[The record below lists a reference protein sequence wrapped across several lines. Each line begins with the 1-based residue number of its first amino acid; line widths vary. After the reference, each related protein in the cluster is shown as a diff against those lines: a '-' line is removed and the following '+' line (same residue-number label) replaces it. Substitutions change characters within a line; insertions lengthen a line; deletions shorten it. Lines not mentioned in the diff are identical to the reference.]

1 MLELKLGFVSSEELA
16 EWSQRTSHYI
26 TNNKKKWCEN
36 FLSHYAEYELVRGGV
51 IITKIIESVFNGP
64 AKQQVANLF
73 DSCWG
78 TPTLKVDRCKYASE
92 KIYKKLTGTKPKEKT
107 VYSYTCLEKRK
118 RYGVPKKRPGT
129 HGESHWVFCKI
140 VDKHY
145 ELFTPKEEAI
155 KKELMKKYL
164 ASREDQVLEMRA
176 AKADYERE
184 EITKEE
190 YQQIVDNILATDTG
204 WDEFIQNFEK
214 AIGYRTD
221 FATLLEERAWTVQEG
236 NFDF

>member
-1 MLELKLGFVSSEELA
+1 MIELKLGFMSTEELA
-16 EWSQRTSHYI
+16 EWSDKSPSYLSS
-26 TNNKKKWCEN
+26 KKKSWCQKH
-36 FLSHYAEYELVRGGV
+36 LSEYADYQLCRNGV
-51 IITKIIESVFNGP
+51 EILKIYNPIFNTP
-64 AKQQVANLF
+64 AKKQVTELF

-78 TPTLKVDRCKYASE
+78 SPKNKLDRCKNASE
-92 KIYKKLTGTKPKEKT
+92 KIYRAMKNPNVKEET
-107 VYSYTCLEKRK
+107 VYSYTCEEKRT
-118 RYGVPKKRPGT
+118 RYGVPKKRGGT
-129 HGESHWVFCKI
+129 HGDSRWVFCKI
-140 VDKHY
+140 VNGRY
-145 ELFTPKEEAI
+145 EFFTPEEEAI

-164 ASREDQVLEMRA
+164 ASREEQVLEMRA

-190 YQQIVDNILATDTG
+190 YQQIVDNILTTDTG

-221 FATLLEERAWTVQEG
+221 FATLLEERAWVVQEG